1 MQAEIDFTQ
10 PIIHRENNLTSQG
23 NFEAN
28 EPKFR
33 GQCKT
38 IMDAFKRGERLTTL
52 SAMVNYGIGD
62 LRRRI
67 KDLKDNY
74 NVKGITDE
82 TKKGGFKEW
91 HLKSISY

>member
-1 MQAEIDFTQ
+1 MQTSIDFSK
-10 PIIHRENNLTSQG
+10 PIIHRENNNTSQKS
-23 NFEAN
+23 FEEN

-38 IMDAFKRGERLTTL
+38 IMEAFKRGERLSTFK
-52 SAMVNYGIGD
+52 AMTEYKIGD

-74 NVKGITDE
+74 GVTNIVDE
-82 TKKGGFKEW
+82 TMSGGFKEW
-91 HLKSISY
+91 YLQKPC

>member
-1 MQAEIDFTQ
+1 MQTRIDFSK
-10 PIIHRENNLTSQG
+10 PITHRENNTTSQAS
-23 NFEAN
+23 FEKN

-38 IMDAFKRGERLTTL
+38 IMDAFKRGERLSTL
-52 SAMVNYGIGD
+52 KAMTNYRIGD

-74 NVKGITDE
+74 GVTNIVDKTMS
-82 TKKGGFKEW
+82 GGYKEW
-91 HLKSISY
+91 YLKEPC